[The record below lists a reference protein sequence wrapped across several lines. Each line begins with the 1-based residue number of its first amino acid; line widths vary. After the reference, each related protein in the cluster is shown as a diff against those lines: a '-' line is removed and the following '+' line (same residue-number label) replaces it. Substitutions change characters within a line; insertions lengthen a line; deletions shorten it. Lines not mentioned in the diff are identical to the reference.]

1 MGIENNAANTLDNC
15 STKDIKKIL
24 QKEQRRLRIRKFTS
38 NKLAVIGGTILLIIL
53 LGAILAPFLTDYDPY
68 EMAVVD
74 RLQPPGK
81 EHIFGTDTFGRDLFV
96 RVLYGARI
104 SLLIGGSVSLISL
117 ALGMVLG
124 LYASYYKPLDNV
136 IMRICDGLNA
146 VPASLLAIAFMAVLG
161 ASVKNVVISLAVV
174 YVPNIARITRGSA
187 LSVKEQTYIEAMR
200 ALGAKPFSI
209 IWKHIAPNVL
219 CPVIVQASFIFA
231 DAIITEA
238 ALSFLGVGVPVP
250 TPSWGNILYEGQ
262 SVIFKAW
269 WMIFFPGICTAASV
283 LGLNLFGD
291 GLRDVLDPQ
300 TN

>member
-1 MGIENNAANTLDNC
+1 MKSIEINSLDDC
-15 STKDIKKIL
+15 SLDEAKKVL
-24 QKEQRRLRIRKFTS
+24 QKEQTKLRIHKFTS
-38 NKLAVIGGTILLIIL
+38 NKLAVIGGTILLIVVL
-53 LGAILAPFLTDYDPY
+53 AAIFAPVISSYDPY
-68 EMAVVD
+68 EMTVSD
-74 RLQPPGK
+74 RLMGPNGA
-81 EHIFGTDTFGRDLFV
+81 HIFGTDTFGRDLFT

-104 SLLIGGSVSLISL
+104 SLVIGASVSLIAL
-117 ALGMVLG
+117 AVGMFLG
-124 LYASYYKPLDNV
+124 LYASYYKPLDN
-136 IMRICDGLNA
+136 ILMRICDGLNA

-161 ASVKNVVISLAVV
+161 ASVRNVIISLAIV

-187 LSVKEQTYIEAMR
+187 LSVKEQTYVEAMR
-200 ALGAKPFSI
+200 ALGAKPMNI

-250 TPSWGNILYEGQ
+250 KPSWGNILYEGQ

>member
-1 MGIENNAANTLDNC
+1 MVREMTDTLDSR
-15 STKDIKKIL
+15 STDEIRKIL
-24 QKEQRRLRIRKFTS
+24 KKEQRSLQLHKFTS
-38 NKLAVIGGTILLIIL
+38 NKLAMTGGIILLIIL
-53 LGAILAPFLTDYDPY
+53 LGAIFAPMLSSYGPY
-68 EMAVVD
+68 EMVVSE
-74 RLQPPGK
+74 RLQSPGAG
-81 EHIFGTDTFGRDLFV
+81 HIFGTDTFGRDLLV

-104 SLLIGGSVSLISL
+104 SLLIGASVSLISM
-117 ALGMVLG
+117 ALGMVFG
-124 LYASYYKPLDNV
+124 LYASYYRALDNV

-146 VPASLLAIAFMAVLG
+146 VPASLLAIAFMAVLEP
-161 ASVKNVVISLAVV
+161 SVKNVVISLAIV
-174 YVPNIARITRGSA
+174 YVPNIARITRGAA

-200 ALGAKPFSI
+200 ALGAKSSTI
-209 IWKHIAPNVL
+209 IWRHIAPNVL

-262 SVIFKAW
+262 TVIFRAW
-269 WMIFFPGICTAASV
+269 WMILFPGVFTAVSV

>member
-1 MGIENNAANTLDNC
+1 MVREMTDTLDSR
-15 STKDIKKIL
+15 STDEIRKIL
-24 QKEQRRLRIRKFTS
+24 KKEQRSLQLHKFTS
-38 NKLAVIGGTILLIIL
+38 NKLAMTGGIILLIIL
-53 LGAILAPFLTDYDPY
+53 LGAIFAPVLSSYGPY
-68 EMAVVD
+68 EMVVSE
-74 RLQPPGK
+74 RLQSPGAG
-81 EHIFGTDTFGRDLFV
+81 HIFGTDTFGRDLLV

-104 SLLIGGSVSLISL
+104 SLLIGASVSLISM
-117 ALGMVLG
+117 ALGMVFG
-124 LYASYYKPLDNV
+124 LYASYYRALDNV

-146 VPASLLAIAFMAVLG
+146 VPASLLAIAFMAVLEP
-161 ASVKNVVISLAVV
+161 SVKNVVISLAIV
-174 YVPNIARITRGSA
+174 YVPNIARITRGAA

-200 ALGAKPFSI
+200 ALGAKSSMI
-209 IWKHIAPNVL
+209 IWRHIAPNVL

-262 SVIFKAW
+262 TVIFRAW
-269 WMIFFPGICTAASV
+269 WMILFPGVFTAVSV

>member
-1 MGIENNAANTLDNC
+1 MNMDSNAINLDDYEVE
-15 STKDIKKIL
+15 DIKKIL
-24 QKEQRRLRIRKFTS
+24 KKEQRNLRIRKFFS
-38 NKLAVIGGTILLIIL
+38 NKLAVIGGAILLLIV
-53 LGAILAPFLTDYDPY
+53 LGAVFAPVLSQYDPY
-68 EMAVVD
+68 EMVVSD
-74 RLQPPGK
+74 RLLKPSA
-81 EHIFGTDTFGRDLFV
+81 EHIMGTDTFGRDLFV
-96 RVLYGARI
+96 RILYGARI
-104 SLLIGGSVSLISL
+104 SLMIGGCVSVISL
-117 ALGMVLG
+117 VLGMILG

-161 ASVKNVVISLAVV
+161 ASVQNVIISLAVV

-200 ALGAKPFSI
+200 ALGAKPFTI

-269 WMIFFPGICTAASV
+269 WMILFPGICTAASV

>member
-1 MGIENNAANTLDNC
+1 MVREMTDTLDSR
-15 STKDIKKIL
+15 STDEIRKIL
-24 QKEQRRLRIRKFTS
+24 KKEQRSLQLHKFTS
-38 NKLAVIGGTILLIIL
+38 NKLAMTGGIILLIIL
-53 LGAILAPFLTDYDPY
+53 LGAIFAPVLSSYGPY
-68 EMAVVD
+68 EMVVSE
-74 RLQPPGK
+74 RLQSPGAG
-81 EHIFGTDTFGRDLFV
+81 HIFGTDTFGRDLLM

-104 SLLIGGSVSLISL
+104 SLLIGASVSLISM
-117 ALGMVLG
+117 ALGMVFG
-124 LYASYYKPLDNV
+124 LYASYYRALDNV

-146 VPASLLAIAFMAVLG
+146 VPASLLAIAFMAVLEP
-161 ASVKNVVISLAVV
+161 SVKNVVISLAIV
-174 YVPNIARITRGSA
+174 YVPNIARITRGAA

-200 ALGAKPFSI
+200 ALGAKSSTI
-209 IWKHIAPNVL
+209 IWRHIAPNVL

-262 SVIFKAW
+262 TVIFRAW
-269 WMIFFPGICTAASV
+269 WMILFPGVFTAVSV

>member
-1 MGIENNAANTLDNC
+1 MVREMTDTLDSR
-15 STKDIKKIL
+15 STDEIRKIL
-24 QKEQRRLRIRKFTS
+24 KKEQRSLQLHKFTS
-38 NKLAVIGGTILLIIL
+38 NKLAMTGGIILLIIL
-53 LGAILAPFLTDYDPY
+53 LGAIFAPVLSSYGPY
-68 EMAVVD
+68 EMVVSE
-74 RLQPPGK
+74 RLQSPGAG
-81 EHIFGTDTFGRDLFV
+81 HIFGTDTFGRDLLV

-104 SLLIGGSVSLISL
+104 SLLIGASVSLISM
-117 ALGMVLG
+117 ALGMVFG
-124 LYASYYKPLDNV
+124 LYASYYRALDNV

-146 VPASLLAIAFMAVLG
+146 VPASLLAIAFMAVLEP
-161 ASVKNVVISLAVV
+161 SVKNVVISLAIV
-174 YVPNIARITRGSA
+174 YVPNIARITRGAA

-200 ALGAKPFSI
+200 ALGAKSSTI
-209 IWKHIAPNVL
+209 IWRHIAPNVL

-262 SVIFKAW
+262 TVIFRAW
-269 WMIFFPGICTAASV
+269 WMILFPGVFTAVSV

>member
-1 MGIENNAANTLDNC
+1 MAKEMTASLDSR
-15 STKDIKKIL
+15 STEEIRRIL
-24 QKEQRRLRIRKFTS
+24 KKEQRSLRIHKFTS
-38 NKLAVIGGTILLIIL
+38 NKLAMTGGIVLLIAL
-53 LGAILAPFLTDYDPY
+53 LGAILAPLLSSYGPYD
-68 EMAVVD
+68 MVVAD
-74 RLQPPGK
+74 RLQAPSAR
-81 EHIFGTDTFGRDLFV
+81 HLFGTDTFGRDLLI

-104 SLLIGGSVSLISL
+104 SLLIGAGVSLISMI
-117 ALGMVLG
+117 LGMILG
-124 LYASYYKPLDNV
+124 LYASYYRALDNI
-136 IMRICDGLNA
+136 IMRVCDGLNS
-146 VPASLLAIAFMAVLG
+146 VPASLLAIAFMAVLDP
-161 ASVKNVVISLAVV
+161 SVKNVVISLSIV
-174 YVPNIARITRGSA
+174 YVPNIARITRGTA

-200 ALGAKPFSI
+200 ALGANSSTI

-262 SVIFKAW
+262 TVIFRAW
-269 WMIFFPGICTAASV
+269 WMILFPGIFTAASV

>member
-1 MGIENNAANTLDNC
+1 MKEINKIASLDDC
-15 STKDIKKIL
+15 TTDEVKKIL
-24 QKEQRRLRIRKFTS
+24 QKEQRRLKRHKFFS
-38 NKLAVIGGTILLIIL
+38 NKLAVIGGSILLIIL
-53 LGAILAPFLTDYDPY
+53 LGATLLPLISHYDPY
-68 EMAVVD
+68 DMVVAD
-74 RLQPPGK
+74 RLMAPSA
-81 EHIFGTDTFGRDLFV
+81 EHIFGTDTFGRDLFA

-104 SLLIGGSVSLISL
+104 SLTIGASVSMLSL
-117 ALGMVLG
+117 VFGMFFG
-124 LYASYYKPLDNV
+124 LCASYYKPLDNL
-136 IMRICDGLNA
+136 IMRVCDGLNA

-161 ASVKNVVISLAVV
+161 ASVRNVIISLAVV
-174 YVPNIARITRGSA
+174 YIPNIARITRGSA

-200 ALGAKPFSI
+200 ALGAKSSTI

-231 DAIITEA
+231 DSIITEA

-269 WMIFFPGICTAASV
+269 WMILFPGIFTAASV